1 MPLSNH
7 AIVEGFASSALLDSV
22 PGALTDEAGGVIKSP
37 VLFLGVV
44 KTGIEYKAPL
54 SGVGWQE
61 C

>member
-44 KTGIEYKAPL
+44 KP
-54 SGVGWQE
+54 V
-61 C
+61 